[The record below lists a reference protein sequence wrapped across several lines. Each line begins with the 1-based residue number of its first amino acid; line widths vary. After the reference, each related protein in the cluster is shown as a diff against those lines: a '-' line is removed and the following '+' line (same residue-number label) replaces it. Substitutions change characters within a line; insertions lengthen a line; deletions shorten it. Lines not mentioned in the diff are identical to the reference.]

1 MPQLGN
7 MVINR
12 ATELGTGDTGPS
24 PGPIYLPLMKAFVP
38 TEPRVPIGT
47 APRFAP
53 AKGAQSAP
61 GPGAYTLPPAPR
73 GPSYTVR
80 SRTAAG
86 SEFFSSATGT
96 PGPGHA
102 PRTETAQT
110 RKKNAPAYSVR
121 SRPVAAGST
130 EPSPAP
136 GHTQKIR
143 PANEPVALSTKP
155 NIPGIKFDRG
165 KRPELIKP
173 TTGDVGPGEYSIG
186 NTRLISGY
194 PNPAAF
200 TLKWR
205 HPPLK
210 RSTADAEFRLL
221 PPVQKG
227 PAYTMGGR
235 TKFCG
240 FAR

>member
-194 PNPAAF
+194 PNPAVF

>member
-1 MPQLGN
+1 MPTLGT

-12 ATELGTGDTGPS
+12 ATELGNGDTGPS
-24 PGPIYLPLMKAFVP
+24 PGPIYLPLMRAFVP

-47 APRFAP
+47 GPRFPP
-53 AKGAQSAP
+53 AKDTQTAP
-61 GPGAYTLPPAPR
+61 GPGAYQLPPAPR

-80 SRTAAG
+80 GRTAAG
-86 SEFFSSATGT
+86 SEFFSSAMGT
-96 PGPGHA
+96 PGPGAH

-110 RKKNAPAYSVR
+110 RKKNAAAYSMR
-121 SRPVAAGST
+121 SRAAPPGST

-136 GHTQKIR
+136 GHTQRVR
-143 PANEPVALSTKP
+143 PANEPVMLSTKP
-155 NIPGIKFDRG
+155 NIPGMKFDRS
-165 KRPELIKP
+165 KRPELAKP
-173 TTGDVGPGEYSIG
+173 TTGDVGPGEYSIA
-186 NTRLISGY
+186 NTRLIAGY

-200 TLKWR
+200 TLKFR

-221 PPVQKG
+221 PPTQKG
-227 PAYTMGGR
+227 PAFTLGAR

-240 FAR
+240 FPR

>member
-1 MPQLGN
+1 MPTLGT

-12 ATELGTGDTGPS
+12 ATELGNGDTGPS
-24 PGPIYLPLMKAFVP
+24 PGPIYLPLMRAFVP

-53 AKGAQSAP
+53 AKGSQSAP
-61 GPGAYTLPPAPR
+61 GPGAYSLPPAPR

-80 SRTAAG
+80 GRTAAG
-86 SEFFSSATGT
+86 SEFFSSALGT
-96 PGPGHA
+96 PGPGAH

-110 RKKNAPAYSVR
+110 RKKNAPAFSVR
-121 SRPVAAGST
+121 SRPVPAGST

-143 PANEPVALSTKP
+143 PANEPVMLSTKP
-155 NIPGIKFDRG
+155 NIPGMKFDRG
-165 KRPELIKP
+165 KRPGLAAA
-173 TTGDVGPGEYSIG
+173 TTGDVGPGEYNVA
-186 NTRLISGY
+186 NTRLIAGY

-200 TLKWR
+200 TLKFR

-210 RSTADAEFRLL
+210 RSTADAEYRLM
-221 PPVQKG
+221 PPVQKV
-227 PAYTMGGR
+227 PAFTLGAR
-235 TKFCG
+235 TKFAG
-240 FAR
+240 FTR

>member
-7 MVINR
+7 MVITR
-12 ATELGTGDTGPS
+12 AAELGSGDMGPS
-24 PGPIYLPLMKAFVP
+24 PGPIYLPVMRAFVP

-47 APRFAP
+47 APRFTP
-53 AKGAQSAP
+53 SKDSQTAP
-61 GPGAYTLPPAPR
+61 GPGAYQLPPAPR
-73 GPSYTVR
+73 GPSFTVR

-86 SEFFSSATGT
+86 SEFFSSAMGG
-96 PGPGHA
+96 PGPGAH
-102 PRTETAQT
+102 PRVETAQT
-110 RKKNAPAYSVR
+110 RKKNAAAYSMR
-121 SRPVAAGST
+121 SRPVPPGST

-136 GHTQKIR
+136 GHTQRIR

-155 NIPGIKFDRG
+155 NIPGVKFDRS
-165 KRPELIKP
+165 KRPALCKP

-186 NTRLISGY
+186 NTRLIAGY

-200 TLKWR
+200 TMKFR

-210 RSTADAEFRLL
+210 RSTADAEFKLL

-227 PAYTMGGR
+227 PAFTLGAS

-240 FAR
+240 FPR